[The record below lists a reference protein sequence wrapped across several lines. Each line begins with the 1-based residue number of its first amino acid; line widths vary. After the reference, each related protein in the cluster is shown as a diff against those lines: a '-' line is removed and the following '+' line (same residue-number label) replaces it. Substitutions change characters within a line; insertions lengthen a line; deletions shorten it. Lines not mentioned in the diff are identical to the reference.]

1 MHRWSVAN
9 SLLVAAWIASL
20 GVSLRGAEIHVS
32 PAGQDSA
39 AGSATSPLR
48 TLAAAQSVARKLA
61 GREPFTVTVHA
72 GTYYLDDTLRFSADD
87 SGTATAPMVYR
98 AADGEAVTLSGGMI
112 LNLAWSPHRDGILKA
127 TVPGGLSLDQ
137 LFVNGQRQPMARYPN
152 FDPAIAHFNGYAA
165 DAFAPARAAR
175 WSDPRG
181 GFIHAMH
188 RHEWGDFH
196 YLITGKSA
204 DGSVTYEGGW
214 QNNRRL
220 GMHDRYRMVEN
231 VFEELDAPGEW
242 FHDPKTSTLYFLP
255 PAGVDPT
262 KALFEGVRLRH
273 LIEVRGTADKPV
285 HHLALQG
292 FMFRHTARTFMD
304 NREPLLRSDWTTY
317 RGGAVVFEGTEDC
330 RLEDATLD
338 QLGGNAVFVN
348 FYNRRLAVARC
359 LITGAGANGI
369 AFVGDPKAVRSPL
382 FEYEERQ
389 SLAQID
395 RTPGPLTSN
404 YPADCLVE
412 DCLITLSGRVEKQT
426 APVQIAMA
434 QGITVRHCSLYDVP
448 RAGINIG
455 DGCWGGHVIEHCDI
469 FDTVKETGDHGS
481 FNSWGRDR
489 YWGLKDVDLNAVTL
503 GDQKDLPLLD
513 MVKPTILRNN
523 RWRCDHGWDIDLDDG
538 SSNYEI
544 RNNLCLNGGIKLREG
559 FHRVCENNIMV
570 NNSFHP
576 HVWYKNSQDVFRH
589 NIVFSAYCPIQVPTP
604 WGKECDGN
612 LLHRPGAA
620 SPVPATQLQ
629 SQSGRDARSIAA
641 DALFIDAANGD
652 YGVKEGSPA
661 LALGFRNFP
670 MNEFG
675 VRAPRLKALA
685 RTPALPSPPDAPVA
699 AGDRVPRFEW
709 RGAVIKD
716 LSDQEF
722 SVVGVAADA
731 GGVFVERVPP
741 DSQAEKDGLQRSDLI
756 RAVNGAAIKDVAAF
770 SQALKALSPGTSC
783 TLRLRRNQ
791 FEVDLVVSGAPGSIT
806 PRR

>member
-1 MHRWSVAN
+1 MCRWS
-9 SLLVAAWIASL
+9 LVIPWCVVGFLAS
-20 GVSLRGAEIHVS
+20 VHGADIHVS
-32 PAGQDSA
+32 PLGHDTAS
-39 AGSATSPLR
+39 GSAKDPLR
-48 TLAAAQSVARKLA
+48 SLAAAQSVARRFV
-61 GREPFTVTVHA
+61 GREPVTVTVHA
-72 GTYYLDDTLRFSADD
+72 GTYYLNETLRLSAAD
-87 SGTATAPMVYR
+87 SGSATAPVIYR
-98 AADGEAVTLSGGMI
+98 AAEGATVILSGGMA
-112 LNLAWSPHRDGILKA
+112 LDLAWTPHRDGIVKA
-127 TVPGGLSLDQ
+127 TTPEGLTLDQ

-152 FDPAIAHFNGYAA
+152 FNPAVSHFNGYSA
-165 DAFAPARAAR
+165 DAFAASRAGR
-175 WSDPRG
+175 WTNPKG

-196 YLITGKSA
+196 YLITGKAA

-231 VFEELDAPGEW
+231 IFEELDAPGEW
-242 FHDPKTSTLYFLP
+242 FHDPTASSLYFLP
-255 PAGVDPT
+255 PPGLDLA
-262 KALFEGVRLRH
+262 KAVFEGVRLRH
-273 LIEVRGTADKPV
+273 LIEVRGTAEAPV
-285 HHLALQG
+285 HHLTLRG
-292 FMFRHTARTFMD
+292 FTFRHAARTFME

-317 RGGAVVFEGTEDC
+317 RGGAVVFEGTEEC
-330 RLEDATLD
+330 RLADATFD
-338 QLGGNAVFVN
+338 QVGGNAVFVN
-348 FYNRRLAVARC
+348 LYNRKLTLTSC

-389 SLAQID
+389 TLARID
-395 RTPGPLTSN
+395 RTPGPLTPN

-426 APVQIAMA
+426 APIQIAMA

-489 YWGLKDVDLNAVTL
+489 YWGLKDVDLNTVTL
-503 GDQKDLPLLD
+503 GDLKDLPYLD

-538 SSNYEI
+538 SSRYEI
-544 RNNLCLNGGIKLREG
+544 RDNLCLNGGIKLREG
-559 FHRVCENNIMV
+559 FGRVCENNVMV

-576 HVWYKNSQDVFRH
+576 HVWYKNSQDIFRR
-589 NIVFSAYCPIQVPTP
+589 NIVFTVYRPIQVPTP
-604 WGKECDGN
+604 WGEECDSN
-612 LLHRPGAA
+612 LLHRPGSSA
-620 SPVPATQLQ
+620 PVPATQLQ
-629 SQSGRDARSIAA
+629 SQSGRDARSMAA
-641 DALFIDAANGD
+641 DALFVNPVAGD
-652 YGVKEGSPA
+652 YRVKDGSPA

-675 VRAPRLKALA
+675 VRSPRLKALA
-685 RTPALPSPPDAPVA
+685 RTPVLPAPPEVA
-699 AGDRVPRFEW
+699 VATGNTTPRFQW

-716 LSDQEF
+716 LSGQEF

-731 GGVFVERVPP
+731 GGVFVESVPA
-741 DSQAEKDGLQRSDLI
+741 DTQAEKDGLQRSDLI
-756 RAVNGAAIKDVAAF
+756 RAVNGATIKDVGAF
-770 SQALKALSPGTSC
+770 TQALMTLTSDASC
-783 TLRLRRNQ
+783 TLRIRRNQ
-791 FEVDLVVSGAPGSIT
+791 FEMDLKVSGTPGSIT
-806 PRR
+806 PHR